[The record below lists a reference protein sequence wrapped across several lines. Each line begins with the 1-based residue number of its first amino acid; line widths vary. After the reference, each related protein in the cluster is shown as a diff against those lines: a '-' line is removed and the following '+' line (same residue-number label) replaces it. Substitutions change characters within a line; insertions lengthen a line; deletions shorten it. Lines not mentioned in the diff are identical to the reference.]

1 MAVVIAGELVLDRNE
16 TAALVRNMA
25 HPDIETLRRRDA
37 FLNDRDDIAFSF
49 SDEGIIAECG
59 SIASLEENQPLYD
72 TQSIASENLTD
83 VSYVQQ
89 SLGFDYSSNCWHT
102 HFSSSR
108 KDEGWRDSP
117 QLASSSIARA
127 A

>member
-59 SIASLEENQPLYD
+59 SIASLEENQQFCPFCGGLQPVILGSD
-72 TQSIASENLTD
+72 KASLQKSCDDGGEA
-83 VSYVQQ
+83 
-89 SLGFDYSSNCWHT
+89 
-102 HFSSSR
+102 
-108 KDEGWRDSP
+108 E
-117 QLASSSIARA
+117 
-127 A
+127 